1 MGNKKSLFGKTE
13 KSARVMAAGL
23 AAAVIM
29 SAASADRAD
38 VRACKQMF
46 MFPQFAKTAAA
57 DRSNKDNDNGD
68 SDHDDK
74 TEITYSFRLAELI
87 ERLFRK

>member
-1 MGNKKSLFGKTE
+1 MNDKKSLFGKGE
-13 KSARVMAAGL
+13 KGVRIMAAGL